1 MDSIMVCNT
10 ASDSLS
16 IISLENDSVYN
27 IPLLLNKKNNL
38 NSKGPHGIE
47 IYKNKILTAN
57 SYDSSISVINLAEK
71 KEIENYFIGAHPNDI
86 KTYKN
91 KGYILCG
98 EINSLIVFD
107 MKEKNT
113 IFK

>member
-47 IYKNKILTAN
+47 IYKNKICGCQAILL
-57 SYDSSISVINLAEK
+57 DSR
-71 KEIENYFIGAHPNDI
+71 FII
-86 KTYKN
+86 
-91 KGYILCG
+91 C
-98 EINSLIVFD
+98 
-107 MKEKNT
+107 
-113 IFK
+113 